1 MLDRLAGQWPNGGGS
16 VPTWQV
22 EGGSVDVFVHYS
34 SILTDGF
41 KSLAE
46 GDVVSFE
53 IKEGERGPQAINVRK
68 V

>member
-1 MLDRLAGQWPNGGGS
+1 MLDRLACQWRNGGGS
-16 VPTWQV
+16 VPTWQA